1 MDILEARQLA
11 FTLRR
16 LCVSRESLR
25 ADVVEG
31 ASRPVAKIGPDGRPT
46 WKMERDARIVFR
58 GGSAGEHSLDL
69 LASSPERILAHW
81 EGYCE
86 ANGLLKPN
94 VGERVMFPSGSSPDG
109 LRYGHVVKV
118 GTKRAVVTFKY
129 KHGGISTKSVS
140 FNELRYSGR
149 VPQKPLRAG

>member
-1 MDILEARQLA
+1 MDLVEARKLS

-16 LCVSRESLR
+16 LCVSREDLR

-31 ASRPVAKIGPDGRPT
+31 ADRLVAKVGPDGRPS

-58 GGSAGEHSLDL
+58 GGAGEHSLDVFV
-69 LASSPERILAHW
+69 SSSERILAHW

-86 ANGLLKPN
+86 ANGLLRPN

-109 LRYGHVVKV
+109 LRYGQVVKV

-129 KHGGISTKSVS
+129 KHGGTSTKAVP
-140 FNELRYSGR
+140 FNEIRYHGR
-149 VPQKPLRAG
+149 VTRKPS